1 MALSPTQFRLSASV
15 TIFALL
21 AGAIY
26 WVGRV
31 PVDSGR
37 PARQPTPL
45 TAAGRRTVS
54 RASVDGVVLGVDGK
68 PTRADV
74 SLVNETTPPPI
85 RGGLARGRRAA
96 ASRTTD
102 DGRFSFNLFPSGH
115 YVVVARVVTGDEG
128 SDASSL
134 WAAAD
139 VDAKDD
145 APVTTRLKLR
155 RSGGL
160 SGQITLETLGGAARA
175 DLTQTTVSLE
185 PVDVNAKA
193 SLLDGLPGVYARG
206 DGRFLLPDVPPG
218 EYRLTATLSG
228 PWMIDRI
235 TANGQDG
242 FDRPIAIEPGAFV
255 SDATIT
261 ATDVPSRID
270 GQALD
275 PSGHAAPFA
284 LVFAFASDPAQREP
298 ARRMQAVRADE
309 AGRFRVTG
317 LPSGDYLVGIATGGE
332 PTTWYTP
339 PFLAGLAPFATLVR
353 LPPGA
358 TRTAVVG
365 WRPK

>member
-15 TIFALL
+15 AIFALVM
-21 AGAIY
+21 GATY
-26 WVGRV
+26 WVGRF
-31 PVDSGR
+31 PVEPR
-37 PARQPTPL
+37 LPRQPPPMTV
-45 TAAGRRTVS
+45 AGRRTSS
-54 RASVDGVVLGVDGK
+54 RSSVDGVVLGVDGK

-74 SLVNETTPPPI
+74 SLVTETTPPPI

-115 YVVVARVVTGDEG
+115 YVVVARVVTGDE

-134 WAAAD
+134 WAAAE
-139 VDAKDD
+139 VDAKDN
-145 APVTTRLKLR
+145 ARVTTRLKLR

-160 SGQITLETLGGAARA
+160 SGQITLEALGGAARA

-185 PVDVNAKA
+185 PVDVDAKA
-193 SLLDGLPGVYARG
+193 SLLDGLPGVYARR
-206 DGRFLLPDVPPG
+206 DGHFLLPDVPPG
-218 EYRLTATLSG
+218 RYRLTATFSG
-228 PWMIDRI
+228 PWMIDQV

-275 PSGHAAPFA
+275 RTGHAAPFA

-298 ARRMQAVRADE
+298 ARRTQAVRADR
-309 AGRFRVTG
+309 AGRFSVTG
-317 LPSGDYLVGIATGGE
+317 LPSGDYLVAVATGGE
-332 PTTWYTP
+332 PRTWYTP
-339 PFLAGLAPFATLVR
+339 PFLADLAPAATLVR
-353 LPPGA
+353 VPPGA
-358 TRTAVVG
+358 TRTTVVG
-365 WRPK
+365 GRPK